1 MTSGRATSARAVEP
15 AVFKLIFAR
24 KAPRNLAFKRREFMS
39 HRQRVNYREVSVQR
53 VDSSERSSP
62 VMLALPRIRP
72 DDPAGQVVCSTIRQ
86 ALSRIAATEAQVRQ
100 GEVEGVHRLRTTTR
114 RLRSELRTLKSF
126 VELHWREH
134 LEEELKWLARRLGDV
149 RDMDILLARLKKAAA
164 KTEEGDASES
174 ALEPM
179 FAKFQSRR
187 SQAAWSLS
195 EAMHCDRYRSLLAA
209 LEQAGLEPPL
219 ADAAAEP
226 CRTALP
232 PAAWSTWRRL
242 KKGARSLRPADPDQE
257 FHNVR
262 KKAKRAR
269 YTAELIAPI
278 IGDGAAKSSDRFIRL
293 VTKVQDV
300 LGDHQDAVVAA
311 HEIEVALA
319 EYADHPGFVPAAQA
333 LLEWEHD
340 KAQAARAAFLKVW
353 DKLDRKKSRR
363 WLKIRRSAR
372 LGA

>member
-1 MTSGRATSARAVEP
+1 
-15 AVFKLIFAR
+15 
-24 KAPRNLAFKRREFMS
+24 
-39 HRQRVNYREVSVQR
+39 
-53 VDSSERSSP
+53 
-62 VMLALPRIRP
+62 MLALPRIRP
-72 DDPAGQVVCSTIRQ
+72 DDPAGQVVSSTIRQ
-86 ALSRIAATEAQVRQ
+86 AISRIAATEAQVRH
-100 GEVEGVHRLRTTTR
+100 GEAEGVHRLRTTTR
-114 RLRSELRTLKSF
+114 RLRSELRALERF
-126 VELHWREH
+126 IELHWREH

-164 KTEEGDASES
+164 KTEDGDASES
-174 ALEPM
+174 ALVPM

-195 EAMHCDRYRSLLAA
+195 EALHSDRYRSLLAS

-219 ADAAAEP
+219 TDAAAEP

-242 KKGARSLRPADPDQE
+242 KKGSRSLQPADPDQQ
-257 FHNVR
+257 FHNLR

-300 LGDHQDAVVAA
+300 LGEHQDAVVAA

-319 EYADHPGFVPAAQA
+319 EHADHPGFVAAAQA

-340 KAQAARAAFLKVW
+340 KAQAARAAFFKVW

-363 WLKIRRSAR
+363 WLKIRRTAR